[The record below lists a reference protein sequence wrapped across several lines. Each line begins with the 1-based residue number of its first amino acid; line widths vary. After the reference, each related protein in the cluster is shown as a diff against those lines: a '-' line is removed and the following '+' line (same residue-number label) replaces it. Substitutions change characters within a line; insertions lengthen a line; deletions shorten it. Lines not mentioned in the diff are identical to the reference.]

1 MTAEDK
7 KRNLRIVLSILL
19 GLALVG
25 LLVYMMDIPKLVR
38 SLREANLPLVA
49 VACVIN
55 VLVMG
60 AKGTRWYL
68 IGASSSSL
76 SLWQSIRLTI
86 LAFFFN
92 SFIPARGGDVIR
104 GLAAARENRAS
115 RTASIAT
122 VGLDKLMDML
132 TVFFLALGFP
142 FLPNLPAWV
151 KRGTLISLI
160 LAFALLVG
168 VVVIAVKGRGLVR
181 PERHPRLA
189 KFFGMLASGF
199 DSAVRPRIILLAVVL
214 SLLSYAFQMAM
225 VFLCCRSTGIGVGVA
240 EAACALLVLN
250 VAVSV
255 PLTPLNV
262 GTMHAALVAVLIF
275 LGNAREPALTA
286 AIALHVAY
294 QLPLFVLAPFLG
306 HRTFLARVRGEPG
319 SPQGAPSGR
328 PAADDQE
335 KSGKV

>member
-1 MTAEDK
+1 MTMTAEGK
-7 KRNLRIVLSILL
+7 KQGLRIVLSFLL
-19 GLALVG
+19 GLAIVG
-25 LLVYMMDIPKLVR
+25 LLVYLMDIPKLLR
-38 SLREANLPLVA
+38 SLREANLLLIA

-55 VLVMG
+55 VLVMA
-60 AKGTRWYL
+60 AKGIRWYL
-68 IGASSSSL
+68 IGAASSSL

-86 LAFFFN
+86 LSFFLN

-104 GLAAARENRAS
+104 GLAAARENKTS
-115 RTASIAT
+115 KTASIAT
-122 VGLDKLMDML
+122 VGLDKLMDMV

-142 FLPNLPAWV
+142 FLPNLPAWI
-151 KRGTLISLI
+151 KRGTLITLI
-160 LAFALLVG
+160 LAFALLM
-168 VVVIAVKGRGLVR
+168 VVVAIAVKGRGLF
-181 PERHPRLA
+181 PSERHPRLA

-199 DSAVRPRIILLAVVL
+199 DSAVRPRIVVLAVAL
-214 SLLSYAFQMAM
+214 SLLSYAIQMVM
-225 VFLCCRSTGIGVGVA
+225 VFLCCGSTGIRIGAA

-262 GTMHAALVAVLIF
+262 GTMHAALVTVLVF

-306 HRTFLARVRGEPG
+306 HRTLLARAHDEPR
-319 SPQGAPSGR
+319 SP
-328 PAADDQE
+328 
-335 KSGKV
+335 

>member
-1 MTAEDK
+1 MTMSAEGK
-7 KRNLRIVLSILL
+7 KRNLRIVLSFLL
-19 GLALVG
+19 GLAIVG
-25 LLVYMMDIPKLVR
+25 LLVYLMDIPKLMR
-38 SLREANLPLVA
+38 SLREANLVLIA

-55 VLVMG
+55 VLVMV

-68 IGASSSSL
+68 IGAASSSL

-86 LAFFFN
+86 LSFFLN

-104 GLAAARENRAS
+104 GLAAARENKAS
-115 RTASIAT
+115 KTASIAT
-122 VGLDKLMDML
+122 VGLDKLMDMV

-151 KRGTLISLI
+151 KRGTLITLI
-160 LAFALLVG
+160 LAFALLI
-168 VVVIAVKGRGLVR
+168 VVVAIAVKGRGLVS
-181 PERHPRLA
+181 PERRPRLA

-199 DSAVRPRIILLAVVL
+199 DSAVRPRIVVVAVAL
-214 SLLSYAFQMAM
+214 SLLSYAIQMAM
-225 VFLCCRSTGIGVGVA
+225 VFLCCRSTGIRIGVA

-286 AIALHVAY
+286 AIALHLAY
-294 QLPLFVLAPFLG
+294 QLPLFVLTPFLG
-306 HRTFLARVRGEPG
+306 HRTLLAQAKGPSVNPS
-319 SPQGAPSGR
+319 SP
-328 PAADDQE
+328 
-335 KSGKV
+335 